1 MVSWSKSNRN
11 RGYTMK
17 LIKKLIAAML
27 LLAVVFAAGIWL
39 FIEYLPYG
47 YARQVGAQERKLRE
61 QIVATAVE
69 WHGTQEGDKK
79 HEQIIQIYNSH
90 EPLAQ
95 NYKVTMED
103 NWCAAFA
110 STVAIECNLTD
121 IIPTECGC
129 QRQIG
134 LWEELGRWE
143 ENDNY
148 MPLPG
153 DYIYYAW
160 DEEFSFGDCTGWAD
174 HVGIV
179 VGSAGP
185 IIKVIEGNWSDSVT
199 YHYVLRGD
207 YQIRGYGLPDYA
219 SIIE

>member
-1 MVSWSKSNRN
+1 MKYLKIISVILAALLVLSALICGGFWLYLNQNDGGFARTVSEQEQQLR
-11 RGYTMK
+11 
-17 LIKKLIAAML
+17 LD
-27 LLAVVFAAGIWL
+27 VVSTAKQWL
-39 FIEYLPYG
+39 
-47 YARQVGAQERKLRE
+47 
-61 QIVATAVE
+61 
-69 WHGTQEGDKK
+69 GTQEGDAG
-79 HEQIIQIYNSH
+79 HERIVQVYNAH

-95 NYKVTMED
+95 GYEVTTSD

-110 STVAIECNLTD
+110 SSVAIQCELTD

-129 QRQIG
+129 ERQIG
-134 LWEELGRWE
+134 LWQNIECWI

-160 DEEFSFGDCTGWAD
+160 DEGWDLGDCTGWAD

-179 VGSAGP
+179 VGTAGP
-185 IIKVIEGNWSDSVT
+185 FIKVIEGNKDDQVT
-199 YHYVLRGD
+199 YRIIHRGY

-219 SIIE
+219 SKTS